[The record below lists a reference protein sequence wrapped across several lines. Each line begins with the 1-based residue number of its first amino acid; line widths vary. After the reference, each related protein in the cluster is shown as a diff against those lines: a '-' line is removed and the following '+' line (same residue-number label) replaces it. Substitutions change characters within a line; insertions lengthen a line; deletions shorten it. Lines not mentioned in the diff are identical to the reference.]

1 MLQLQFLLKKLEVEL
16 HALYLVLD
24 LLGRRLLL
32 LILLGQYFLAAIIK
46 QIALVII
53 GSGHQ
58 TFLELVDSVFEAFD
72 SVLVLMLLLELM
84 VIIVSVAAITD
95 A

>member
-1 MLQLQFLLKKLEVEL
+1 MLLLQFLLKKLEVEL

-24 LLGRRLLL
+24 LGRRLLL

-58 TFLELVDSVFEAFD
+58 TFLELVDSFFEAFD

-84 VIIVSVAAITD
+84 GIIVSVAAITD